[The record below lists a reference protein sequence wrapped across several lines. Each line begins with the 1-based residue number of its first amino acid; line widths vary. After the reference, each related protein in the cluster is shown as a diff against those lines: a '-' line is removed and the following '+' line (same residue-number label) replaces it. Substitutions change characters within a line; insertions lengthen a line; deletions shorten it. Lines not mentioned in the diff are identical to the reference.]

1 MKLLFKVVPMNHRNQ
16 TVYLIH
22 KVRNYCERKRHL
34 QYKEK
39 KQNEKSIPKHYQ
51 SKIKL
56 GQKIMY

>member
-1 MKLLFKVVPMNHRNQ
+1 MSIPMNHRNQ